1 MQNADVWDV
10 QQFIYSTRPDPMRT
24 WYVITY
30 FVNYV
35 INHMVGKQPSQPD
48 SYLVL
53 GVLQPEIVIVLIVI
67 RVRIRNAVTL
77 FDFWLTVNT

>member
-1 MQNADVWDV
+1 
-10 QQFIYSTRPDPMRT
+10 
-24 WYVITY
+24 
-30 FVNYV
+30 
-35 INHMVGKQPSQPD
+35 MVGKQPSQPD